1 MLRLPILGRAA
12 CKNHQVCMPWQFRS
26 SDWHHYHA
34 FLSLL
39 SIWVWLI
46 LTQLLVH
53 EKKKY
58 FLFPIRSIYIIFISI
73 IFSWMRQYQ
82 RAPSSVKEMKNC
94 FSLSK
99 LHFLILKPAS
109 ANVVS
114 GCLSASSRRNN
125 SGKAPEK
132 IECFVDGKK
141 VLVDPGTTVLQVPL
155 PFSLQNL
162 LSSLFLG

>member
-12 CKNHQVCMPWQFRS
+12 CKNHQVCMPWQFPFG
-26 SDWHHYHA
+26 DWHRYHA

-53 EKKKY
+53 EKNNI
-58 FLFPIRSIYIIFISI
+58 FCFQLDPFILFFISI

-99 LHFLILKPAS
+99 LHFLILKQAS
-109 ANVVS
+109 AKVVS

-141 VLVDPGTTVLQVPL
+141 VLVDPGTTVLQVLL
-155 PFSLQNL
+155 PFSFKNL